1 MEWLYGL
8 AVPFG
13 VGILF
18 KFVPNSKL
26 EAWGIKLGKLLSKF
40 GRSKLGKTW
49 EAQENKFTDAIVV
62 FAEGIRKGAD
72 LDDKVPVETK
82 GSGDGP
88 DDPSPDP

>member
-1 MEWLYGL
+1 MELFYSF
-8 AVPFG
+8 AVPLG

-26 EAWGIKLGKLLSKF
+26 SSWGITLGKWLSKF
-40 GRSKLGKTW
+40 GRSKLGESW

-72 LDDKVPVETK
+72 MDDKK
-82 GSGDGP
+82 
-88 DDPSPDP
+88 